1 MVILQNKNA
10 IITGTNRGIG
20 NQIVRTFAQEGC
32 SIWACA
38 RKKTDEFEEELRTIG
53 EENGV
58 RIEPLYFD
66 MTDYQEMKSAVS
78 SIQKSKIPV
87 DVLVNCAG
95 ILSNAPFQMTSSEEF
110 RKVYDVN
117 FFASVELTRLVVKL
131 MTRQKKGAIVNIGSV
146 SGLDPHP
153 ANTAYGSSKAA
164 LLMFTQILA
173 SEVAGLGIRVNAIAP
188 GNTDTEMIRPVRASA
203 GDESMFDITA
213 MGRFATPHEIAEV
226 AAFLASERSS
236 FINGEI
242 IRVDGG
248 RK

>member
-1 MVILQNKNA
+1 MAILQGKNA
-10 IITGTNRGIG
+10 IITGANRGIG

-32 SIWACA
+32 NIWACA
-38 RKKTDEFEEELRTIG
+38 RKKTDEFEEKLRTIG

-58 RIEPLYFD
+58 RVEPLYFD
-66 MTDYQEMKSAVS
+66 MTDYQGMKSAIL
-78 SIQKSKIPV
+78 SIQKSRITV
-87 DVLVNCAG
+87 DALVNCAG

-110 RKVYDVN
+110 RKVFDVN
-117 FFASVELTRLVVKL
+117 FFAPVELTRFVIKL

-146 SGLDPHP
+146 SGMDPHP

-173 SEVAGLGIRVNAIAP
+173 SEAAGLGIRVNAVAP
-188 GNTDTEMIRPVRASA
+188 GNTDTEMICPIRASA

-213 MGRFATPHEIAEV
+213 MGRFAAPQEVADV
-226 AAFLASERSS
+226 AAFLASEKAS